1 MDLNTIK
8 MHNFIMNKDFK
19 KLFGKNVCYYRKLA
33 RLTQE
38 QLAEKLGVSANTVSY
53 IERGKN
59 ALHFSR
65 LPLLADAL
73 GIDVYKLFV
82 FVDLENDPDALLK
95 LVKTA
100 TLKEQ
105 AVIAEVTRTILA
117 L

>member
-1 MDLNTIK
+1 MSKDEISFKNRDRFIQMGIAISSLRK
-8 MHNFIMNKDFK
+8 MRGMS
-19 KLFGKNVCYYRKLA
+19 
-33 RLTQE
+33 QE
-38 QLAEKLGVSANTVSY
+38 QLAEKIGVSANTISY

-59 ALHFSR
+59 SLHFCR

-82 FVDLENDPDALLK
+82 FVDLENDPDVLLK
-95 LVKTA
+95 LIKTA